1 MVPGKPLAAQ
11 EIWEVCVDA
20 LTQEIIGVDMST
32 MSRTGD
38 RDQIHI
44 SYYVTFPVF
53 LGVTVLSRGS
63 QEAKRLLS
71 SLWAQVYK

>member
-20 LTQEIIGVDMST
+20 LTQEIIGVLGVLCQELGTEIKYTLLT
-32 MSRTGD
+32 MS
-38 RDQIHI
+38 H
-44 SYYVTFPVF
+44 SPSA
-53 LGVTVLSRGS
+53 LESLSSQGGN